1 MPKYVNNTHLS
12 ARVGQLNPAWN
23 EDQSAE
29 ALDARFEEASQ
40 LTGREFSE
48 SLHWLS
54 KVSLPDQHQYA
65 IHLTV
70 LRRWRPPVR
79 FGFRHV
85 LSCGRPL
92 RRDWTWMPAAK

>member
-1 MPKYVNNTHLS
+1 MPKFVINTHLS

-54 KVSLPDQHQYA
+54 KVSPPYQINMHSKL
-65 IHLTV
+65 IL
-70 LRRWRPPVR
+70 LRHWRR
-79 FGFRHV
+79 LARCGSRHA
-85 LSCGRPL
+85 LLCGRP
-92 RRDWTWMPAAK
+92 